1 MLAFRKECFSPADA
15 DDGLARQADSRPSRP
30 LRRGGTAAG
39 VAGRLISCEI
49 NENLARAQG
58 PAWCYYRSNHDGRQM
73 LILECRPGDRIQI
86 NGTTEAVILDINRDQ
101 VKMAIDSLP
110 DDAT

>member
-1 MLAFRKECFSPADA
+1 MLAFHKERPLPADA
-15 DDGLARQADSRPSRP
+15 DGGLARQADSRPSP
-30 LRRGGTAAG
+30 PRRWDRTAAG

-49 NENLARAQG
+49 DNNMARAQG
-58 PAWCYYRSNHDGRQM
+58 PAWCYYRSNREGRQM

-86 NGTTEAVILDINRDQ
+86 NSTTEIVILDINRDQ
-101 VKMAIDSLP
+101 VEMAIDSLP